1 MNTDIWPVILFYGN
15 VIIVVI
21 VFLILIDKSRLSEL
35 LPIGFFI
42 AVENY
47 TFEMLGLHFGY
58 WSYPLDNPGYPEI
71 IIISSLFYFPLIA
84 MLFYQYLSKSIVKNI
99 LLIAGFVA
107 YNMIIEIVT
116 VTTTNIFL
124 YKRNINLFMV
134 LLIYISIYIIIIGFG
149 YLYKKLITIGDRR
162 M

>member
-1 MNTDIWPVILFYGN
+1 MNADIWPVILFYGN
-15 VIIVVI
+15 VIIVII

-47 TFEMLGLHFGY
+47 TFEMLGIHFGY
-58 WSYPLDNPGYPEI
+58 WAYPLDNPGYPEI
-71 IIISSLFYFPLIA
+71 IIISSLAYFPLIA

-107 YNMIIEIVT
+107 YNMIIEIIT
-116 VTTTNIFL
+116 VTTTNIFI
-124 YKRNINLFMV
+124 YKRNINLFKV
-134 LLIYISIYIIIIGFG
+134 LMIYISIYIIIIGFG
-149 YLYKKLITIGDRR
+149 YLYKKLITINDRR